1 MHLNVILGVTGTL
14 LMLFSLT
21 LLMPILVAVIYA
33 ENTINTFS
41 MAFAIT
47 LGVGF
52 VLWWLK
58 RDGVELRSR
67 EGFLV
72 TVLAYLGLGL
82 FGALPLAPLLGSSIT
97 ENFTD
102 AAFESFSGITTT
114 GATILTGLDALPRS
128 ILFYRAQLQWLGGMI
143 SQLPRMLSPP
153 VTAEHGEL

>member
-21 LLMPILVAVIYA
+21 LLMPNLVAVIYA
-33 ENTINTFS
+33 ENTVPTFS
-41 MAFAIT
+41 MEFAIT

-82 FGALPLAPLLGSSIT
+82 F
-97 ENFTD
+97 
-102 AAFESFSGITTT
+102 
-114 GATILTGLDALPRS
+114 
-128 ILFYRAQLQWLGGMI
+128 
-143 SQLPRMLSPP
+143 LSLI
-153 VTAEHGEL
+153 HI